1 MRSTNYKLNENVE
14 DIIQSMQSRIA
25 SLQNQHITF
34 VSYCSNLIHSHC
46 KNLQKEMN
54 FIALP
59 KITQQALN
67 KHIENLN
74 SNYQTMTSSLGFS
87 VSTRSIQEALD
98 QAQRRIINLIRQP
111 VESDIEKRIYLA
123 FANLSE
129 VVYRKA
135 IKKTEGNSA
144 NQTMKSPRQNSIE
157 NSRNIG
163 KSYSYIMSENTQ
175 LKEKTMILEGRLSE
189 LQSLIDTKDKDIFS
203 LTQSNDFA
211 RNSAKSSPDCKYS
224 SISTSPI
231 SSPIINDFKKKNT
244 LKVSSSMESGFNM
257 EKFKH
262 KLGNLGNLLEKF
274 TGFTASIEE
283 IIDQNPELEYT
294 LTRFKSAKKE
304 IVFALK
310 DIIGNDDKKSDDSQD
325 KSFSN
330 EIIMLKSEIC
340 RLKAELN
347 EKNEENIE
355 LIEQFA
361 SLTNETKESHKQI
374 SIAKQ
379 NLNKFEKENNELRLE
394 SIYNKSKL
402 ERLQKNN
409 KILQESLESRDNTL
423 KDFSA
428 LQTKYEEI
436 LSEKKSSSKSTL
448 TIFLGTS
455 YNISSKKTTWT
466 ILKIE
471 KLQGLFIK
479 SIQKVPKS
487 SRIARP
493 SSFLNDS
500 KPESEDIQGLN
511 KKMSLLISE
520 KNKVEEEFLLLKEK
534 NINLQVENKN
544 LMDKLYEAMEMCKIL
559 EEFMNKNH
567 TNVLEIQVQNLISF
581 FPTVSE
587 TNKGNTIGVSQ
598 QEIFLLHEKLV
609 EIENVIE
616 MRKEEN
622 DELIEKNAKLEKS
635 VVKKQSKVDD
645 LQESNNKNVLL
656 VEKLKDELTKSFNS
670 FNAVNNLKNQLQ
682 EQVKFLNSSNDLVTS
697 QLNERKKECEMLSEK
712 LKEYQ
717 SLSFLSDDTYN
728 WKTLIPDHVKKALNK
743 FTENH
748 IETQQNIDS
757 KLDNLTRKLISLISL
772 VLSVKSHKPASNSNR
787 KDNTEL
793 LNEIN
798 KLEIERKKLLETRD
812 KLITQCNTQ
821 SEEIISLKL
830 DQEEKFQQKIE
841 DSDYQIAM
849 LQNQVKKL
857 QTSESSLNKLLISN
871 TEKSINLQND
881 LQEKD
886 AIIVHLTNE
895 LSQIKFKQSV
905 SSHDPKEKYKDEL
918 YALKMKSIKLEQT
931 IQDLTLNNEDLNKAK
946 SSFISQ
952 LGKID
957 EERQYLE
964 RKIKDNEVQWGKEK
978 ESLQRSLD
986 SFAKQLTGANL
997 EIHNLR
1003 RKIEELQKAR
1013 NPDFLSPDDYKVHRA
1028 VEYDR
1033 QIWYLIESK
1042 DTHNYIWLEQL
1053 PFENTDEVKDP
1064 LPNLI
1069 KERASLQKLNSE
1081 LCIENH
1087 RNKNIIYKIENLC
1100 KKEGNQVILGIINEG
1115 RSPDKPLGTDMFVR
1129 SFDKRNEPTQEF
1141 IKKPRGRGIKVNIH
1155 KDLIDRKSMSEISD
1169 HEFPSNSIESFKS
1182 NNDYTTLQQVL
1193 NEKEEELFKKNDVL
1207 MKNEI
1212 SLHVLKDQNT
1222 KNAKELEKFEHLKV
1236 LVAKLQLLNPSM
1248 NSECSAIMTR
1258 IITLLELNKKNYKI
1272 TSKYS

>member
-34 VSYCSNLIHSHC
+34 VSYCTNLIHSHC

-59 KITQQALN
+59 RVTQQALN
-67 KHIENLN
+67 KHIESFS
-74 SNYQTMTSSLGFS
+74 SNYQAMTSSMGFS
-87 VSTRSIQEALD
+87 VSTKGIQEALD
-98 QAQRRIINLIRQP
+98 QAQRRIVNFIRQP
-111 VESDIEKRIYLA
+111 VESDIEKRIYLV
-123 FANLSE
+123 FASLSE

-135 IKKTEGNSA
+135 IKKTEGNSC
-144 NQTMKSPRQNSIE
+144 NQTMKSPRQNSSE
-157 NSRNIG
+157 QSRNMG
-163 KSYSYIMSENTQ
+163 KNYSYIMSENSQ

-189 LQSLIDTKDKDIFS
+189 LQFLLDTKDKDIFS
-203 LTQSNDFA
+203 LTQSIEFA

-224 SISTSPI
+224 SISTSPL
-231 SSPIINDFKKKNT
+231 SSPIINEFKKKSA
-244 LKVSSSMESGFNM
+244 LKVSSSIESGFNM

-262 KLGNLGNLLEKF
+262 KLENLGNLLEKF

-294 LTRFKSAKKE
+294 LTRFKSAKKD
-304 IVFALK
+304 IAFALR
-310 DIIGNDDKKSDDSQD
+310 DIIGNDDRKSDDSQD

-355 LIEQFA
+355 LTEQFA
-361 SLTNETKESHKQI
+361 NLTNETKEAHKQI
-374 SIAKQ
+374 SMTKQ
-379 NLNKFEKENNELRLE
+379 NLNKLEKENNELRLE
-394 SIYNKSKL
+394 SIYNKSQL

-409 KILQESLESRDNTL
+409 KILQESLGSRENTL

-436 LSEKKSSSKSTL
+436 LSEKKSSSRTTL
-448 TIFLGTS
+448 TFFVGKSYSILG
-455 YNISSKKTTWT
+455 KKKMRKM
-466 ILKIE
+466 LKID
-471 KLQGLFIK
+471 KLQGLIIK
-479 SIQKVPKS
+479 SSQKTS
-487 SRIARP
+487 QISRIARS

-500 KPESEDIQGLN
+500 KADSEDYQALN
-511 KKMSLLISE
+511 KKMSILIGE
-520 KNKVEEEFLLLKEK
+520 KNKVEEEFLMLKEK
-534 NINLQVENKN
+534 NISLQVENKS

-567 TNVLEIQVQNLISF
+567 TNALEVQVQGLISF
-581 FPTVSE
+581 FPTFSE
-587 TNKGNTIGVSQ
+587 TNKEVTVGMSQ

-609 EIENVIE
+609 EIENVLE

-622 DELIEKNAKLEKS
+622 EELIEKNVKLEKS
-635 VVKKQSKVDD
+635 LEKKKIQIDD
-645 LQESNNKNVLL
+645 LQESNNNCVLS
-656 VEKLKDELTKSFNS
+656 VEKLKDELAKSLNS
-670 FNAVNNLKNQLQ
+670 FNAMNSLKSQLQ

-697 QLNERKKECEMLSEK
+697 QLKERKKECEMLTEK

-717 SLSFLSDDTYN
+717 SLSILSDDTYN
-728 WKTLIPDHVKKALNK
+728 WKIIIPDQVTKALNR
-743 FTENH
+743 FAENH
-748 IETQQNIDS
+748 IETQENINS
-757 KLDNLTRKLISLISL
+757 KLDNLTTKLISLISL
-772 VLSVKSHKPASNSNR
+772 GYSLKSHKQTSNFKE
-787 KDNTEL
+787 KDPTEL
-793 LNEIN
+793 LNEIK
-798 KLEIERKKLLETRD
+798 KLETERKKLLETRD

-830 DQEEKFQQKIE
+830 EQEEKFQQKIE

-849 LQNQVKKL
+849 LQNQIKKL

-871 TEKSINLQND
+871 TEKSANIQIE

-886 AIIVHLTNE
+886 DMIEQLTNE

-905 SSHDPKEKYKDEL
+905 SSNDSKGKYKDEL
-918 YALKMKSIKLEQT
+918 YALKMKNIKLEQT

-946 SSFISQ
+946 TSFVSQ

-964 RKIKDNEVQWGKEK
+964 RKIKDNETQWGKEK

-997 EIHNLR
+997 EIHNLK

-1013 NPDFLSPDDYKVHRA
+1013 NPDFSSPDDYKVHRA
-1028 VEYDR
+1028 VEHDR

-1087 RNKNIIYKIENLC
+1087 RNKNIIFKIENLC
-1100 KKEGNQVILGIINEG
+1100 KKEGNQVIMGIINEG
-1115 RSPDKPLGTDMFVR
+1115 KNPEKPLGADLFVR
-1129 SFDKRNEPTQEF
+1129 SFDRRNDPAQDF
-1141 IKKPRGRGIKVNIH
+1141 IKKPRGRGLKVNIH
-1155 KDLIDRKSMSEISD
+1155 KDSVDRKAMSEISD
-1169 HEFPSNSIESFKS
+1169 HEFPSNSIDSFKS
-1182 NNDYTTLQQVL
+1182 NNDYNTLQQVL
-1193 NEKEEELFKKNDVL
+1193 NEKEEELFKKNDML
-1207 MKNEI
+1207 KKNEI
-1212 SLHVLKDQNT
+1212 SLYVLKDQNT

-1248 NSECSAIMTR
+1248 NSECSAIMAR
-1258 IITLLELNKKNYKI
+1258 IVTLLELNKKNYKI